1 MATSPYST
9 TAPDPFHKSIIY
21 DPETH
26 DFAMFLDDDLIG
38 FARTYQEAEVT
49 LAALV
54 CAILALQG
62 GDGATS
68 PPDLPPAAS
77 VYPDRDHGDVRHIP
91 TTDLQPPLDLAD
103 FACLMRWSKLHAARR
118 LAHLAAQPGGDHL
131 LYRQV
136 VAWAGYLTDRHL
148 FPGHDVW
155 LPDDVLA
162 NFRCAIRVYLASRCA
177 DEEHAV

>member
-1 MATSPYST
+1 MATAPYST
-9 TAPDPFHKSIIY
+9 TAPGAFRTFIVY

-26 DFAMFLDDDLIG
+26 DFAMFLNGDLIG

-54 CAILALQG
+54 CALLALQG
-62 GDGATS
+62 GHVAPS

-77 VYPDRDHGDVRHIP
+77 AHPDQDSADPGHAPPAAV
-91 TTDLQPPLDLAD
+91 QPPIDLAD
-103 FACLMRWSKLHAARR
+103 FACLMRGSKLHAARR
-118 LAHLAAQPGGDHL
+118 LAQLAAQPGGDHL
-131 LYRQV
+131 LYRQA

-155 LPDDVLA
+155 QPDDVLA
-162 NFRCAIRVYLASRCA
+162 NFRCAIRVYLASRRA
-177 DEEHAV
+177 DETDAA